1 MSFYPLKKHLN
12 LFLETFKQNK
22 QALQKLQDELS
33 TKEQRIEFLKFQ
45 IHDIEQHHFEENED
59 ETLNQERKTIRSQ
72 KERLSL
78 IRSAQSK
85 LSLLKNESDGLIDDL
100 TGLSDIDDDYAPF
113 LSNAKSV
120 SIELDELN
128 RDLNAHNYQTTHP
141 SLDIN
146 SIESRLD
153 IIFKLKTKYRVQSI
167 NELLTLL
174 QQFKDENKLLENHEL
189 SFKTLMDENQ
199 TLQKKLKDLGSQI
212 HTIRKS
218 KNEAFENAI
227 KNEMKDLNFNA
238 HSFVVD
244 IKATDSFFNDG
255 YDIVSFQ
262 VSTNPGFPPKPL
274 NKVASGGELSRI
286 MLALKTVQKESVSA
300 PTLIFDEIDT
310 GIGGITAT
318 KMGEKL
324 KTLSITQQLICITHL
339 SQIAKF
345 SDHHLLI
352 EKKSKFDATQ
362 VHLNFLTDE
371 NRLSEIRR
379 MQGEKT

>member
-1 MSFYPLKKHLN
+1 
-12 LFLETFKQNK
+12 
-22 QALQKLQDELS
+22 
-33 TKEQRIEFLKFQ
+33 
-45 IHDIEQHHFEENED
+45 
-59 ETLNQERKTIRSQ
+59 
-72 KERLSL
+72 
-78 IRSAQSK
+78 
-85 LSLLKNESDGLIDDL
+85 
-100 TGLSDIDDDYAPF
+100 
-113 LSNAKSV
+113 
-120 SIELDELN
+120 
-128 RDLNAHNYQTTHP
+128 
-141 SLDIN
+141 
-146 SIESRLD
+146 
-153 IIFKLKTKYRVQSI
+153 
-167 NELLTLL
+167 
-174 QQFKDENKLLENHEL
+174 
-189 SFKTLMDENQ
+189 MDENQ

-218 KNEAFENAI
+218 KKEAFENAI

-244 IKATDSFFNDG
+244 IKATDTFFNDG

-286 MLALKTVQKESVSA
+286 MLALKTVQKEFVSA

-352 EKKSKFDATQ
+352 EKKSKLDATQ

-379 MQGEKT
+379 MQGEGKHNFKFIFF